1 MDSKWTRNNQRGKKL
16 VHANAVIP
24 TLLYIAG
31 MKISEELMLES
42 HKGRLAHALS
52 IGFLASL
59 LNGCLSLALIPC
71 LYTSPV
77 YAQGRGVNPDTQ
89 AELSHR
95 SQEIQRVIE
104 RSNSYFQSAEVNFKD
119 GNFDK
124 ARREYDK
131 AVDIVL
137 EAGIDVR
144 SDARLQQHYQNLVE
158 QIFQRQMTLM
168 VVVPG
173 TPAADVAQNGAEPQE
188 AATRNK
194 AKDKD
199 ASDRG
204 FGQQTYT
211 PSPLDDLTK
220 LSLTEEETK
229 GATEDQVQTAVTAAK
244 LDFNFRP
251 NVLVQSFINYYTG
264 RGRATMEQGLRRSG
278 RFMDMARR
286 IFKEEGV
293 PQDIVWLGQVES
305 AWSPVARSWAAC
317 VGLWQFFPPTGA
329 RYGLRQDFYVD
340 ERSSFEKATRA
351 SARYLKWLANRYD
364 GNWELAMAAYNSGEG
379 RVDSAIA
386 RSGYADFWE
395 IYSRGLVPQETRNY
409 VPNILAV
416 ILISKSP
423 EKYGFSI
430 KPEPPLKY
438 DYVKV
443 NNMVDLR
450 LVSDA
455 TDTPYEMLLALNPE
469 LKRGVTPPG
478 LDHLLRVPPG
488 KGRALQTALQ
498 RVPPEKRSSWRMLTA
513 QTNDSFETISRKTGV
528 SASTIQQVNGGSI
541 KPGQKVVIPLNSGVR
556 NVVLANAKGPAAMA
570 PTTAGGSV
578 KMVTYRV
585 KRGETLGDVAGRY
598 NISVRDIA
606 TLNRLSASAKLRAG
620 QVIKVPIRSRR

>member
-1 MDSKWTRNNQRGKKL
+1 
-16 VHANAVIP
+16 
-24 TLLYIAG
+24 
-31 MKISEELMLES
+31 MLES
-42 HKGRLAHALS
+42 HSKRLAPGLRLIS
-52 IGFLASL
+52 SGFPASL
-59 LNGCLSLALIPC
+59 LTVCLSLALITC
-71 LYTSPV
+71 LNNSSV
-77 YAQGRGVNPDTQ
+77 FAQARGVVSNNTDTSV
-89 AELSHR
+89 ELSHR
-95 SQEIQRVIE
+95 TQEIQRVIE
-104 RSNSYFQSAEVNFKD
+104 RSNTYFQSAEVNFKD

-158 QIFQRQMTLM
+158 HIFQRQMTLM
-168 VVVPG
+168 VAAPM
-173 TPAADVAQNGAEPQE
+173 PAPTDVAQNNGAPQE
-188 AATRNK
+188 PASSQKTQEK
-194 AKDKD
+194 QT
-199 ASDRG
+199 SDRG
-204 FGQQTYT
+204 FGQQTFT

-220 LSLTEEETK
+220 LNLTEEETK
-229 GATEDQVQTAVTAAK
+229 GTTEDQVQTAVAAAK

-251 NVLVQSFINYYTG
+251 NALVQSFINYYMG

-278 RFMDMARR
+278 RFMEMARK

-329 RYGLRQDFYVD
+329 RYGLRQDYYVD

-395 IYSRGLVPQETRNY
+395 IYSRGLIPQETRNY
-409 VPNILAV
+409 VPNILAT
-416 ILISKSP
+416 IIIAKNP
-423 EKYGFSI
+423 EKYGFSV

-450 LVSDA
+450 LASDA
-455 TDTPYEMLLALNPE
+455 TDTPYDMLLALNPE

-478 LDHLLRVPPG
+478 VEHLLRVPPG
-488 KGRALQTALQ
+488 KGRVLQTALM
-498 RVPPEKRSSWRMLTA
+498 RIPAEKRASWRMLTA
-513 QTNDSFETISRKTGV
+513 QTSDSFETISRKTGV
-528 SASTIQQVNGGSI
+528 SAAAIEQVNGGVI
-541 KPGQKVVIPLNSGVR
+541 KGGQKVIIPAGNGVR
-556 NVVLANAKGPAAMA
+556 NVVLTNAKGS
-570 PTTAGGSV
+570 GSV
-578 KMVTYRV
+578 AAASAGTGGRTKMITYKV
-585 KRGETLGDVAGRY
+585 KSGESLGDIAGRY
-598 NISVRDIA
+598 NTSVRDIA
-606 TLNRLSASAKLRAG
+606 TLNRLSSSAKLRAG
-620 QVIKVPIRSRR
+620 QVIKVPVRTGR

>member
-1 MDSKWTRNNQRGKKL
+1 
-16 VHANAVIP
+16 
-24 TLLYIAG
+24 
-31 MKISEELMLES
+31 MLES
-42 HKGRLAHALS
+42 HKSRLAHALS
-52 IGFLASL
+52 KGFSASL
-59 LNGCLSLALIPC
+59 LTGCLSLALIPF

-77 YAQGRGVNPDTQ
+77 YAQGRGVNSEIPADQ
-89 AELSHR
+89 SPR

-144 SDARLQQHYQNLVE
+144 GDARLQQHYQNLVE
-158 QIFQRQMTLM
+158 YIFQRQMTLM
-168 VVVPG
+168 VAAPG
-173 TPAADVAQNGAEPQE
+173 AAAQDVAQNNGADPQE
-188 AATRNK
+188 PTTANKSKDRDAA
-194 AKDKD
+194 
-199 ASDRG
+199 DRG

-220 LSLTEEETK
+220 LNLTEEETK
-229 GATEDQVQTAVTAAK
+229 GATEDQVKTAVTAAK

-251 NVLVQSFINYYTG
+251 NVLVQSFINYYLG

-278 RFMDMARR
+278 RFMEMTRK

-293 PQDIVWLGQVES
+293 PQDIAWLCQVES
-305 AWSPVARSWAAC
+305 AWSPIARSWAAA
-317 VGLWQFFPPTGA
+317 VGLWQFIPGTGA
-329 RYGLRQDFYVD
+329 RYGLRQDYYVD

-395 IYSRGLVPQETRNY
+395 IYSRGLIPQETRNY
-409 VPNILAV
+409 VPNILAT
-416 ILISKSP
+416 ILIAKDP
-423 EKYGFSI
+423 DKYGFSV

-450 LVSDA
+450 LVADA
-455 TDTPYEMLLALNPE
+455 TDTPYDMLMAINPE

-478 LDHLLRVPPG
+478 IEHLLRVPPG
-488 KGRALQTALQ
+488 KGGVLKTALD
-498 RVPPEKRSSWRMLTA
+498 RIPPDKRSSWRMLTA
-513 QTNDSFETISRKTGV
+513 QANDSFETISRKTGV
-528 SASTIQQVNGGSI
+528 SAAAIQQFNGGVI
-541 KPGQKVVIPLNSGVR
+541 KPGQKVIIPLSSSVR
-556 NVVLANAKGPAAMA
+556 NVVLSNAKGSGAIASA
-570 PTTAGGSV
+570 TAGAGAST
-578 KMVTYRV
+578 KMVTYKV
-585 KRGETLGDVAGRY
+585 KRGESLGDIAGRY
-598 NISVRDIA
+598 NTSVRDIA
-606 TLNRLSASAKLRAG
+606 TLNRLSTSVKLRAG
-620 QVIKVPIRSRR
+620 QVIKVPVRGRR